1 MSPRSPEER
10 YQEWL
15 DRLEIPVE
23 NQMDIESL
31 KDYLKDEFGIT
42 GEAQVAALWDATG
55 ISADLA
61 LHGIRAVTITYPW
74 GRELRYGVQGMSGLW
89 GWGSVQ
95 EIRAGEE
102 W

>member
-1 MSPRSPEER
+1 MSPIGSDER

-23 NQMDIESL
+23 DLTNIEDL

-42 GEAQVAALWDATG
+42 GDAQVAALWSATG

-61 LHGIRAVTITYPW
+61 IHGIHAVTVTYPW
-74 GRELRYGVQGMSGLW
+74 GKELRYGVQGLAGLW
-89 GWGSVQ
+89 GWEAIQ
-95 EIRAGEE
+95 EIREGEE

>member
-1 MSPRSPEER
+1 MSPKSSDEK

-23 NQMDIESL
+23 NQVDIETL

-42 GEAQVAALWDATG
+42 GDLQVEALWSATEV
-55 ISADLA
+55 SADMME
-61 LHGIRAVTITYPW
+61 HGIHAVTITYPW
-74 GRELRYGVQGMSGLW
+74 GKELRYGVQGMSGLW
-89 GWGSVQ
+89 GFARVQ